1 MLKKQSAEYLQAAT
15 LSRQMI
21 YKIVSDDRV
30 HAIC

>member
-1 MLKKQSAEYLQAAT
+1 MLRKQSVEYLHAAT
-15 LSRQMI
+15 LTRQMI